1 MLRRTTTA
9 MALSLA
15 AMFLFPMVNSPAL
28 AHHSNANYDMSKTVT
43 LKGTV
48 ANWDWGNPHVMM
60 VWDVKDETGKSVQW
74 EAFLASVETEL
85 SDGLNKNTFKPGDSV
100 IMTVHAAKD
109 GSPHSVAVEM
119 RRGDGTVMCAPCTG
133 QKGPGSNEK
142 LKSFGKDN

>member
-1 MLRRTTTA
+1 MLRRTT
-9 MALSLA
+9 MAVGLA
-15 AMFLFPMVNSPAL
+15 AMFLFPMVNSPVL
-28 AHHSNANYDMSKTVT
+28 AHHSNANYDQTKTVT

-60 VWDVKDETGKSVQW
+60 VWDVKDDSGKVVRW
-74 EAFLASVETEL
+74 ESFLASVETEL

-133 QKGPGSNEK
+133 QKGPGSKEK
-142 LKSFGKDN
+142 LKGYSKE